1 MLEIGLRNLVYTA
14 IPTSRLM
21 AHNFRHPSKRHLP
34 MLQDVR
40 DNLELDRL
48 QIENRKL
55 AAEALKFMAEERKL
69 RQEAFWHPFAT
80 GSVILT
86 AIAGIMALL
95 VKL

>member
-1 MLEIGLRNLVYTA
+1 
-14 IPTSRLM
+14 
-21 AHNFRHPSKRHLP
+21 
-34 MLQDVR
+34 MLQDDR
-40 DNLELDRL
+40 DNLELDKL

-69 RQEAFWHPFAT
+69 RQEAFWPPFAT

-95 VKL
+95 VKLLKHARFGKRKDHAAFHSR